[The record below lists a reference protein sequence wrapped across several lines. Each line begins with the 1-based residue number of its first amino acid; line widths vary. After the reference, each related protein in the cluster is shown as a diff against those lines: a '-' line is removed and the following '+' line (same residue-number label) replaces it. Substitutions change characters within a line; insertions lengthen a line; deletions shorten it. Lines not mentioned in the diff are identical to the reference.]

1 MSDQYVEPV
10 TLPLLVVDMIRYYR
24 QFYFGDKIIIMYSGE
39 YSDKRVVGIFDNAYS
54 IINKM
59 IIETKRVYIYNTS
72 HNTIQHKNIK
82 ILGWYLNYSYYSG
95 NNQLFLSFPIELL
108 TSRICGYLTM
118 VYIDSG
124 KEARI
129 GYDLEWFNLNDICYG
144 DYLYSSYIN
153 LPT

>member
-1 MSDQYVEPV
+1 VEPV
-10 TLPLLVVDMIRYYR
+10 ILPLLVVDMIRYYR

-59 IIETKRVYIYNTS
+59 IIETKRAYIGS
-72 HNTIQHKNIK
+72 DKILDKNIK
-82 ILGWYLNYSYYSG
+82 ILGWYLNYSYYS
-95 NNQLFLSFPIELL
+95 NDNQLSLSFPIELL
-108 TSRICGYLTM
+108 KSRICGYLSM

-124 KEARI
+124 KENRI

-144 DYLYSSYIN
+144 DMMSSYID